1 MTRTQAEAA
10 RICAIMANDRF
21 GGVMPNGCVPVPE
34 DASSNR
40 AAIALANEAFR
51 ACNRDDCMTDEDP
64 HFGPDWAEAEAM
76 IRCGFR

>member
-40 AAIALANEAFR
+40 AAISLANKAFVT
-51 ACNRDDCMTDEDP
+51 CNRGDCMTTEEP
-64 HFGPDWAEAEAM
+64 HFGSDWAEAESR
-76 IRCGFR
+76 IQCGFR